1 MKHSTF
7 VFSLVLFAALV
18 GGFVQ
23 GCGGDKLTLGLPD
36 GDVVPWGESIKVL
49 ASISEQGNKP
59 SDGSKVSFSTTV
71 GSFEPYDGASVTTL
85 VQAQDATTSAGSA
98 SIELYSF
105 PGEGG
110 KTGLVS
116 ASYTTINGVGVTG
129 EVTVTIAEGG
139 LPSGKFLSAQCDADN
154 VQALDAQGDPNQDMK
169 VRCIVTV
176 KDIRGEPVPIAD
188 VSYVVEEG
196 CTLSRNQGGST
207 AGEHVFTLIPDC
219 KPAEV
224 DPMNGE
230 PNHNE
235 QGVIHNPR
243 DGLLTIL
250 FHLRGQEGFTDTN
263 RNGIYDPG
271 EGFVGQDLPEPF
283 LDANDDGVWTPDETF
298 IDTNEDGLWNPADG
312 RWNEATEIWTVA
324 RVLFSGPPH
333 ESVHTTRFEPSGI
346 SVDDSG
352 EQTLI
357 LYLMDENHNPIA
369 AHNDNDT
376 IDFYAT
382 DVNVKAG
389 DDDQRL
395 ISGMGVE
402 FGDSGINVET
412 FNQGRS
418 YQVTL
423 VDHYPGDP
431 TPRSVTLATTIDWTP
446 APKYDGYYPVAASQ
460 PLNVVTGT
468 AN

>member
-18 GGFVQ
+18 GGFTQ
-23 GCGGDKLTLGLPD
+23 GCGDDKLTLSLPD
-36 GDVVPWGESIKVL
+36 GDVVPWGEYIEVV

-59 SDGSKVSFSTTV
+59 SDDSIVSFSTTV
-71 GSFEPYDGASVTTL
+71 GSFEPYDADGYVTTP
-85 VQAQDATTSAGSA
+85 VQSQDATTSAGSA
-98 SIELYSF
+98 TIRLYSF

-110 KTGLVS
+110 KTGVVS
-116 ASYTTINGVGVTG
+116 ANYTTINGVGVTG

-176 KDIRGEPVPIAD
+176 KDIMGEPVPIAK
-188 VSYVVEEG
+188 VSYVVEQG

-207 AGEHVFTLIPDC
+207 AGEHVFTLIPNC
-219 KPAEV
+219 KPADVE
-224 DPMNGE
+224 PMNGE
-230 PNHNE
+230 PNHMA

-250 FHLRGQEGFTDTN
+250 FHVRGQEGFTDTN
-263 RNGIYDPG
+263 SNGIYDPG

-283 LDANDDGVWTPDETF
+283 LDSNDDGVWTPGETF
-298 IDTNEDGLWNPADG
+298 IDTNEDGQWNPADG
-312 RWNEATEIWTVA
+312 RWNEAAEIWTVA

-333 ESVHTTRFEPSGI
+333 ESVDTTRFEPSGI
-346 SVDDSG
+346 SVDDGG
-352 EQTLI
+352 EQTLV

-369 AHNDNDT
+369 AHTDNDI

-382 DVNVKAG
+382 DVNVTDG
-389 DDDQRL
+389 DGQRL
-395 ISGMGVE
+395 ESGMGVE
-402 FGDSGINVET
+402 FGPSGIIVES

-423 VDHYPGDP
+423 ADYYPGDP
-431 TPRSVTLATTIDWTP
+431 TPRSVNLATTIDWTP
-446 APKYDGYYPVAASQ
+446 APRYDDYYPVAASQ
-460 PLNVVTGT
+460 QLNAVTGT